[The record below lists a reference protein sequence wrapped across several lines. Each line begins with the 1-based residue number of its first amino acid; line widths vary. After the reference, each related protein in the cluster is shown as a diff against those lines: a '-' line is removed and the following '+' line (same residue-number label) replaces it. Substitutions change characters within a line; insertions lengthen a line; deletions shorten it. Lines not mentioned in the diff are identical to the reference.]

1 MMINYAQCIE
11 EIFNKVK
18 AVKGNLGTGVG
29 EDIYP
34 EIYGDK

>member
-1 MMINYAQCIE
+1 
-11 EIFNKVK
+11 VK

-34 EIYGDK
+34 EIYGDKEQKKSFYC